1 MTYRPLP
8 IETHPLA
15 SLVLDLDNYRIPVR
29 QEDENAALNYLFAS
43 EDVLEA
49 AKMIVRDGY
58 FDNEVP
64 IVVRDGEQLIVLEG
78 NRRVSALKALTE
90 PALVPDHEAQVRALL
105 KRYATEAE
113 DLPSA
118 IRVLVAP
125 SREAAS
131 RRVARLHTTVPKRR
145 WTLDQQA
152 KYYFSLLSSTMTVED
167 IKSAYPGVA
176 VVRFIK
182 MAVMRRFLS
191 GVKFSDRTLHD
202 YVLGDGLAM
211 SVFEYAYKKASIA
224 AAMGVSFNR
233 EGFLMP
239 SDKTAEQV
247 GADLTGQQRAA
258 VEHPMVEFRAD
269 RLNTRSA
276 EFGKETPQLAALL
289 AILTGVSVD
298 PDSGDPDPDRDP
310 VDPAPGDPTPEDPD
324 GGDPEGPGDPGA
336 GPGGPGGPPPGDPR
350 GPNHP
355 DTKDRLVLT
364 GLDFTT
370 HASVNLQNRY
380 HELKALQLS
389 RTPVAAA
396 MLLRAVLESTIKFH
410 FEGTATPAHGQLK
423 DCMAVVRKTYG
434 KEPTAREAI
443 NKIDS
448 WVSSS
453 SLAPPVVVNVGSG
466 QSRAGR
472 SMISMWVMRSLTMS
486 RISRPGQ
493 GGSGSRFRCPGPQ
506 APSGTGAV

>member
-1 MTYRPLP
+1 MTYKPLP
-8 IETHPLA
+8 IETHPLT
-15 SLVLDLDNYRIPVR
+15 SLALDLDNYRIPVR

-78 NRRVSALKALTE
+78 NRRVSALKVLAD
-90 PALVPDHEAQVRALL
+90 PALVPDHEAQVNGLL

-125 SREAAS
+125 SRASAAPH
-131 RRVARLHTTVPKRR
+131 VARLHTTVPKKR
-145 WTLDQQA
+145 WSRDQQA
-152 KYYFSLLSSTMTVED
+152 KYYFSLLGPTTTVED
-167 IKSAYPGVA
+167 VKSAYPGVS

-202 YVLGDGLAM
+202 YVVGDDLAM
-211 SVFEYAYKKASIA
+211 SVFEYAYKKPAIA

-233 EGFLMP
+233 DGFLMP
-239 SDKTAEQV
+239 SDKSAEQI
-247 GADLTGQQRAA
+247 GAGLTGQQLAA
-258 VEHPMVEFRAD
+258 VEHLMVEFRAG

-276 EFGKETPQLAALL
+276 EFGKETPELAALL
-289 AILTGVSVD
+289 AILTGVPV
-298 PDSGDPDPDRDP
+298 GPDPGGPDGPDP
-310 VDPAPGDPTPEDPD
+310 ADPAPDDPTADDPD
-324 GGDPEGPGDPGA
+324 DDDPEGPGDPSPGPR
-336 GPGGPGGPPPGDPR
+336 GPGSPPPGDPR

-355 DTKDRLVLT
+355 DIKDRLVLT

-380 HELKALQLS
+380 YELKGLTLS

-410 FEGTATPAHGQLK
+410 FEGTATPAHGELK
-423 DCMAVVRKTYG
+423 KCMAVVQAAYG
-434 KEPTAREAI
+434 NDRGVKEAI

-448 WVSSS
+448 ADAKTPGSVRWFNDVTHSADAVPTPETVRAAFR
-453 SLAPPVVVNVGSG
+453 LLHPVL
-466 QSRAGR
+466 RLLLRPATAG
-472 SMISMWVMRSLTMS
+472 
-486 RISRPGQ
+486 
-493 GGSGSRFRCPGPQ
+493 
-506 APSGTGAV
+506 PST